1 MYVRVIEGR
10 VVRGDNPIE
19 YFLSHGIRN
28 SLLSSKGVMAI
39 KTPRMNF
46 WREKNGRRKGVGSS
60 IRRRRG
66 NRGSINIKK

>member
-39 KTPRMNF
+39 KTPQNEF
-46 WREKNGRRKGVGSS
+46 LEREKW
-60 IRRRRG
+60 
-66 NRGSINIKK
+66 KKKRSRFFYPSEKRE